1 MIAFFL
7 LFLFFFP
14 LNNISTSVAE
24 EFLVIID
31 DVKAK
36 VVTDQS
42 QETHERDKPIK
53 VSLRSCA
60 SQLVYFSLVWQK
72 MAQDFKPITERGNSV
87 ISRNTHPPVGM
98 RIVGRN
104 EKSFNE

>member
-7 LFLFFFP
+7 LFLFFP

-53 VSLRSCA
+53 ISLRSCV
-60 SQLVYFSLVWQK
+60 SPLVYFSLVWQK
-72 MAQDFKPITERGNSV
+72 MAQDFKPIIELGNRVS
-87 ISRNTHPPVGM
+87 SRNTHPPVGM
-98 RIVGRN
+98 QIVGRN